1 MHMNDS
7 GQPPWDI
14 QAARNLYNIQSWG
27 ARYFDINEAGHVVAR
42 PLQEAGASVELTDVI
57 EEAKGRN
64 LKFPLLIRFQ
74 DILRHRVESINVA
87 FRNSITEFN
96 YQGKY
101 RGVFPIKVNQLREV
115 VEEILDAGR
124 PYQFGLEVGSKPEL
138 FAGLALQ
145 DQTDSLI
152 ICNGYKDTT
161 FIRMA
166 LMGIKLGKKVIV

>member
-74 DILRHRVESINVA
+74 DL
-87 FRNSITEFN
+87 
-96 YQGKY
+96 
-101 RGVFPIKVNQLREV
+101 LRE
-115 VEEILDAGR
+115 AR
-124 PYQFGLEVGSKPEL
+124 
-138 FAGLALQ
+138 
-145 DQTDSLI
+145 
-152 ICNGYKDTT
+152 
-161 FIRMA
+161 
-166 LMGIKLGKKVIV
+166 GKNI